1 MSPAERLARLIRAT
15 GPISVAAYMAEANA
29 AYYTSRDPLGAA
41 GDFITA
47 PEVSQ
52 MFGELIGLWL
62 ADAWAR
68 AGQPQPVAYAELG
81 PGRGTLAADALRAM
95 ARFGLNPE
103 VHFVESSPV
112 LAGLQRER
120 VPGATWHADAGTLPE
135 GLPLLVV
142 ANEFLDALPVRQLVK
157 AAAGWRERM
166 VGLDGTR
173 FVPVAG
179 QLPMDAALPPE
190 RLAAEEGAIV
200 ETCPAAAAVIGELA
214 RRLADQGGA
223 ALVIDYGYVE
233 WANGSSLQAV
243 RDHCK
248 VDPLVDP
255 GSADLTAL
263 VDFSAMAGVA
273 LAHGARHLG
282 TVEQGGFL
290 GAMGIVE
297 RAAALAR
304 ARPDQAPALARAL
317 ERLTSSTQMGT
328 LFKVMGLA
336 GSGWTGGMVF

>member
-15 GPISVAAYMAEANA
+15 GPISLAAYMAEANA

-62 ADAWAR
+62 ADTWAR
-68 AGQPQPVAYAELG
+68 AGQPQPVAYVELG

-142 ANEFLDALPVRQLVK
+142 ANEFFDALPVRQLVK
-157 AAAGWRERM
+157 VAAGWRERM
-166 VGLDGTR
+166 VGLEGAR

-179 QLPMDAALPPE
+179 PLPMDAALPPE
-190 RLAAEEGAIV
+190 RLAAEDGAIV
-200 ETCPAAAAVIGELA
+200 ETCPAAAAVIAELA

-233 WANGSSLQAV
+233 RANGSSLQAV
-243 RDHCK
+243 RDHRK
-248 VDPLVDP
+248 VDPFTDP

-263 VDFSAMAGVA
+263 VDFSAMAEVA
-273 LAHGARHLG
+273 VAHGAQHLG
-282 TVEQGGFL
+282 TVEQRGFL
-290 GAMGIVE
+290 GAMGILE
-297 RAAALAR
+297 RATALAQVRPDHAAALG
-304 ARPDQAPALARAL
+304 RAL
-317 ERLTSSTQMGT
+317 ERLTSSEQMGT

-336 GSGWTGGMVF
+336 GAGWTGGMIF

>member
-1 MSPAERLARLIRAT
+1 MTPDERLARLIRAT
-15 GPISVAAYMAEANA
+15 GPISLAAYMAEANA

-62 ADAWAR
+62 ADAWLR
-68 AGQPQPVAYAELG
+68 AGQPQPVAYVELG

-95 ARFGLNPE
+95 ARFGLTPQ

-112 LAGLQRER
+112 LAGLQRAQ
-120 VPGATWHADAGTLPE
+120 VPDASWHADPGSLPE

-142 ANEFLDALPVRQLVK
+142 ANEFLDALPVRQLVRT
-157 AAAGWRERM
+157 AAGWRERL
-166 VGLDGTR
+166 VGLDGAR

-179 QLPMDAALPPE
+179 HKPMDAAVPPG
-190 RLAAEEGAIV
+190 RMDGPEGAII
-200 ETCPAAAAVIGELA
+200 ETCPAAAAVVDDLA
-214 RRLADQGGA
+214 RRLSAQGGA
-223 ALVIDYGYVE
+223 ALLIDYGYTQP
-233 WANGSSLQAV
+233 ANGSSLQAV
-243 RDHCK
+243 QGHRK
-248 VDPLVDP
+248 VDPFAEP

-263 VDFSAMAGVA
+263 VDFSAMAEAAVA
-273 LAHGARHLG
+273 GGARHLG
-282 TVEQGGFL
+282 TVEQAAFL
-290 GAMGIVE
+290 GAMGIGA
-297 RAAALAR
+297 RAAALAGT
-304 ARPDQAPALARAL
+304 RPEQAPMLARAL
-317 ERLTSSTQMGT
+317 ERLTSSEQMGT